1 MEKYSIKLRAFS
13 PLLGTRT
20 ERERWRDLSWI
31 TSHGG
36 CVFKSKWIGDK
47 KKGREGV
54 EFETRE
60 RESSPFWAQRDSSAR
75 QSGNGWK
82 LWWSK
87 VVNPVKPPPDRSS
100 LALPLSPSLSLFVDI
115 PWDRVTGVENRRLRC
130 WVYPCSTNGTRRL
143 YFSFYSRPRLPCSI
157 RLIEYLRGWYVC
169 VCVCISIREFRN
181 SFI

>member
-20 ERERWRDLSWI
+20 ERERERWRDLSWI

-60 RESSPFWAQRDSSAR
+60 RELSFLSPAR
-75 QSGNGWK
+75 FLGQGSGNQAESSG
-82 LWWSK
+82 
-87 VVNPVKPPPDRSS
+87 DR
-100 LALPLSPSLSLFVDI
+100 
-115 PWDRVTGVENRRLRC
+115 R
-130 WVYPCSTNGTRRL
+130 
-143 YFSFYSRPRLPCSI
+143 
-157 RLIEYLRGWYVC
+157 
-169 VCVCISIREFRN
+169 
-181 SFI
+181 